1 VSSFLIIDGRNA
13 IFRHAAVN
21 QHLSRQDGFPTGAIY
36 GCLNSLLS
44 LHKLLPDAGIV
55 WVWDGR
61 GETWRHKFMQQFPQ
75 LDSKEFPESDEEVE
89 LEDYAKKMVNDSINY
104 LGLAHTVTS
113 WKTKKEKKRG
123 YKANRY
129 HPENEKKKG
138 KQPKYPETPRERAL
152 LQIPV
157 LKLILERCGIRNY
170 EVDELEGDDLLAM
183 IAKKIMKL
191 DNEAQI
197 YIHSGDKD
205 YYQLLAYKQCQ
216 IVKRVQDGKLLKV
229 KAEDVLEEYG
239 VKPKHWAKYEALT
252 GGHNNVAHLRN
263 IGSVRAKEM
272 LEDGIDPSKQ
282 ECPEIDER
290 WHKYFPMGVTTM
302 WPSVNGNYK
311 LCRLVDDPKDE
322 LLSKEVRAK
331 LAPLFSHFDNVKRFY
346 RSSKGKTPDAYRKV
360 SFVLAQYEL
369 NSILARRQ
377 QLWDI
382 P

>member
-1 VSSFLIIDGRNA
+1 
-13 IFRHAAVN
+13 
-21 QHLSRQDGFPTGAIY
+21 
-36 GCLNSLLS
+36 
-44 LHKLLPDAGIV
+44 
-55 WVWDGR
+55 
-61 GETWRHKFMQQFPQ
+61 
-75 LDSKEFPESDEEVE
+75 
-89 LEDYAKKMVNDSINY
+89 
-104 LGLAHTVTS
+104 
-113 WKTKKEKKRG
+113 
-123 YKANRY
+123 
-129 HPENEKKKG
+129 
-138 KQPKYPETPRERAL
+138 
-152 LQIPV
+152 
-157 LKLILERCGIRNY
+157 
-170 EVDELEGDDLLAM
+170 
-183 IAKKIMKL
+183 MKL

-272 LEDGIDPSKQ
+272 LACGIDPSKGSVMQ
-282 ECPEIDER
+282 EAMDEK
-290 WHKYFPMGVTTM
+290 WLKYFPAGVTTM
-302 WPSVNGNYK
+302 WPAVHGNYK